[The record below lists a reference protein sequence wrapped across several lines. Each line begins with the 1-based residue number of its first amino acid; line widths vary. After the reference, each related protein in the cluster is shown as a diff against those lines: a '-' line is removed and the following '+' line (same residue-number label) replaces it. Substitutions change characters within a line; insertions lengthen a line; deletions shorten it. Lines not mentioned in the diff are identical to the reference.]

1 MARVD
6 GGEAEVAVPVFDRAL
21 EISRGSAR
29 IIPAGDGPILVEG
42 NYLLLDDP
50 DWARLRP
57 RFDLTVFVD
66 VPLAVLEA
74 RLTERW
80 SAMDPQAAQAKIAGN
95 DLPNARLVAESS
107 VGADL
112 VLRA

>member
-1 MARVD
+1 M
-6 GGEAEVAVPVFDRAL
+6 
-21 EISRGSAR
+21 
-29 IIPAGDGPILVEG
+29 
-42 NYLLLDDP
+42 
-50 DWARLRP
+50 
-57 RFDLTVFVD
+57 
-66 VPLAVLEA
+66 LEA